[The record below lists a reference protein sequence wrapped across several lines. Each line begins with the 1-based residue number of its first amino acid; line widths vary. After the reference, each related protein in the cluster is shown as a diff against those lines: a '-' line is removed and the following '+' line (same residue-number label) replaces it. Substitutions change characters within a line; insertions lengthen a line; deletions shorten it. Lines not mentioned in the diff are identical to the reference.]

1 MKVLITENRLL
12 DVIVKFIGPL
22 EKRVV
27 SEVDRN
33 GTWQRNYGDEEQWVS
48 LRNGDIVIIYDEISD
63 DIAFSIKTISDI
75 TTQLGLDYKS
85 LKPLL
90 TEIVERITDK
100 QIRHLNLF

>member
-12 DVIVKFIGPL
+12 DVIIKFIGPL
-22 EKRVV
+22 EKKVV
-27 SEVDRN
+27 SKMKRN
-33 GTWQRNYGDEEQWVS
+33 DNYGDEEQWVS

-63 DIAFSIKTISDI
+63 DIAFSIKIITDI

-90 TEIVERITDK
+90 TEIAEKITDK
-100 QIRHLNLF
+100 QISHLNLF

>member
-22 EKRVV
+22 EKKVV
-27 SEVDRN
+27 SKMRRN
-33 GTWQRNYGDEEQWVS
+33 DTYGEEEQWIS
-48 LRNGDIVIIYDEISD
+48 SRNGDIVIIYDEISD

-90 TEIVERITDK
+90 TEIVERITNK
-100 QIRHLNLF
+100 KIRHLNLF

>member
-22 EKRVV
+22 EKKIV
-27 SEVDRN
+27 SKMRQND
-33 GTWQRNYGDEEQWVS
+33 TYGEEEQWIS
-48 LRNGDIVIIYDEISD
+48 SRNGDIVIIYDEISD

-90 TEIVERITDK
+90 TEIVGRITDK

>member
-12 DVIVKFIGPL
+12 DVIIKFIGPL
-22 EKRVV
+22 ERKVV
-27 SEVDRN
+27 SKMRRN
-33 GTWQRNYGDEEQWVS
+33 DTYGEEEQWVS

-63 DIAFSIKTISDI
+63 DVAFSIKTISDI
-75 TTQLGLDYKS
+75 TNQLGLDYKS

-100 QIRHLNLF
+100 QISHLNLF

>member
-1 MKVLITENRLL
+1 MKVFITENRLL

-22 EKRVV
+22 EKKVV
-27 SEVDRN
+27 SKMRRN
-33 GTWQRNYGDEEQWVS
+33 DTYGEEEQWVS

-75 TTQLGLDYKS
+75 TNHLGFDYKS

-90 TEIVERITDK
+90 IEIVKIITDK